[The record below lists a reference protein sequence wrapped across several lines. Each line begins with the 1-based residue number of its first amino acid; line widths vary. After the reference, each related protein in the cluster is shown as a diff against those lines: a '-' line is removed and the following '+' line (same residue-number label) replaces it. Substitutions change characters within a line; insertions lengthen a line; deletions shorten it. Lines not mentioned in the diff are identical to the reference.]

1 MIAVDDRISIY
12 SACNQRYWDKF
23 GASFTQM
30 AEAMNPRPAKLIL
43 VTDVEAEFPDWWTVL
58 PFWDERV
65 WPAFDKALEYVE
77 SEWVMLIGVDERLD
91 PDFLVGLELKGDA
104 VHVSCRHAS
113 GECHA
118 SQHNWQSMILTGD
131 HMPGFRA
138 TRMAVLREVPER
150 CHKWRD
156 WIGWLEL
163 RVWGAEVHF
172 DKRAK
177 MFHFEDEEQVSW
189 HPDDA
194 AVAEVRRFFEDVK
207 AGRVIRGSEW
217 PARLKDVG

>member
-1 MIAVDDRISIY
+1 
-12 SACNQRYWDKF
+12 
-23 GASFTQM
+23 
-30 AEAMNPRPAKLIL
+30 
-43 VTDVEAEFPDWWTVL
+43 
-58 PFWDERV
+58 
-65 WPAFDKALEYVE
+65 
-77 SEWVMLIGVDERLD
+77 
-91 PDFLVGLELKGDA
+91 LVGLELKGDA

-138 TRMAVLREVPER
+138 TRMDVLKEVPER